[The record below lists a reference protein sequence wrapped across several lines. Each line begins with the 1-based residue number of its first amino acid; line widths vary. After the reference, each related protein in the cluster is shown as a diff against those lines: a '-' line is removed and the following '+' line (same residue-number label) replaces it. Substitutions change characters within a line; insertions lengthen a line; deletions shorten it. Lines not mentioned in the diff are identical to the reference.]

1 MVLLLA
7 GCGGGSSKSADT
19 APAAAAAPPP
29 KIAMFYLSPNVV
41 ELGTTSQLCYSVE
54 STTKVELDPPVDRVW
69 PALSHCVEVKP
80 TQSTTYTL
88 TASNDAG
95 VKVKATVEAK
105 VVPAQVKQSAVK
117 IVNVSAPTAPIQ
129 AGQGFQ
135 FCIHAINAK
144 TWNLSAG
151 QWFNP
156 PDASGGCAI
165 DHPRKTT
172 VYVIT
177 AIGAGGESDTARVT
191 ATVQ

>member
-1 MVLLLA
+1 
-7 GCGGGSSKSADT
+7 
-19 APAAAAAPPP
+19 
-29 KIAMFYLSPNVV
+29 MFYLSPNVI
-41 ELGTTSQLCYSVE
+41 EIGTTSQLCYSVE
-54 STTKVELDPPVDRVW
+54 NTTKVELDPPVDRVW

-80 TQSTTYTL
+80 IQPTTYTL

-105 VVPAQVKQSAVK
+105 VVPAQVKHSGVK

-172 VYVIT
+172 VYTIT